1 MSYSYV
7 TSVFPN
13 FKYSNV
19 YNTKLYETVDLKD
32 TERTSI
38 PAWDNEQNSTLA
50 QVEQQ
55 TKEQT
60 KEQTKT
66 QTKEIVEEFQAQT
79 SEHNSNVDYHLE
91 YTKHILSCASCK
103 QVLIKQF
110 NIDNDRIKNE
120 EIMELISFIMFGI
133 FILILLD
140 GK

>member
-19 YNTKLYETVDLKD
+19 YNTKLYESVELKD
-32 TERTSI
+32 TASTI

-50 QVEQQ
+50 KV
-55 TKEQT
+55 
-60 KEQTKT
+60 EQTKT
-66 QTKEIVEEFQAQT
+66 QEINILAKSGNVEEFQE
-79 SEHNSNVDYHLE
+79 SEPQIHLE